1 MVLLRPFFGSVR
13 TGNPQKVSLPPGSA
27 HRTRGAGYG
36 CPKDV
41 WTRAGPRGA
50 SERFF
55 RGVVSFEERSGIGA
69 SKCPPREDGREAC
82 PTLFGNKW
90 LKSSVER
97 LSGKSVNGSI
107 SRLLVARNT
116 QNGAFSPYS
125 AGSWYLLME
134 PIRSFQT
141 VSGRVIL
148 RSSACEE
155 DSLYAPITTY
165 ANKYIASV

>member
-90 LKSSVER
+90 LKSSFQR
-97 LSGKSVNGSI
+97 LSGKSLCGSI
-107 SRLLVARNT
+107 GTFLGSAKRPK
-116 QNGAFSPYS
+116 GAISHSS
-125 AGSWYLLME
+125 AGSRDREME
-134 PIRSFQT
+134 RVQSFQIVSLRTPVNTTKGLDKERSFAR
-141 VSGRVIL
+141 G
-148 RSSACEE
+148 A
-155 DSLYAPITTY
+155 
-165 ANKYIASV
+165 ASWLLPY

>member
-41 WTRAGPRGA
+41 WTRAGPRRA

-90 LKSSVER
+90 LKSSSESPGDNLALSLALLDRTER
-97 LSGKSVNGSI
+97 IVVGTG
-107 SRLLVARNT
+107 
-116 QNGAFSPYS
+116 
-125 AGSWYLLME
+125 
-134 PIRSFQT
+134 
-141 VSGRVIL
+141 
-148 RSSACEE
+148 
-155 DSLYAPITTY
+155 
-165 ANKYIASV
+165 IA

>member
-90 LKSSVER
+90 LKSSWK
-97 LSGKSVNGSI
+97 G
-107 SRLLVARNT
+107 
-116 QNGAFSPYS
+116 
-125 AGSWYLLME
+125 
-134 PIRSFQT
+134 
-141 VSGRVIL
+141 
-148 RSSACEE
+148 SSAKFKFV
-155 DSLYAPITTY
+155 SNGVLGSSPHPSNAMQR
-165 ANKYIASV
+165 